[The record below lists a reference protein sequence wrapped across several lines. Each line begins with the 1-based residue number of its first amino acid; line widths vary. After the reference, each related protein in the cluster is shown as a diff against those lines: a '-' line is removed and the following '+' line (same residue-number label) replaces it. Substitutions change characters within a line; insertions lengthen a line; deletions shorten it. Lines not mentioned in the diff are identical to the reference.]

1 MTRFNFLSL
10 SRYTKRLASHTAQTW
25 SEIRAIKTAK
35 KQTIPHEAAIGQSLV
50 RHDATPLHEP
60 HVIFE
65 RGFEKDTQTGEVKK
79 VQEQLRHLSF
89 HDHKH
94 PQWAY

>member
-1 MTRFNFLSL
+1 MSKCNFFSL
-10 SRYTKRLASHTAQTW
+10 TRYTKRLASHTAQTW
-25 SEIRAIKTAK
+25 NDIRTVKIAK
-35 KQTIPHEAAIGQSLV
+35 KTTVHHEDSIAQPTV
-50 RHDATPLHEP
+50 THDVTPLHEP

-65 RGFEKDTQTGEVKK
+65 RSFEKDVQTGEVKK